1 MSDDTGHDD
10 TQGGPPRDRSD
21 LHQNTSQGL
30 EEDLREHE
38 RTQARALVPEPG
50 DDASGRHPVNVGHLV
65 MGVAFL
71 GLTVIWA
78 LFESGTIGSEDLR
91 WLMPL
96 PWLAAGVAGLL
107 AVLLTGRRRGG
118 STY

>member
-1 MSDDTGHDD
+1 MTDDGYD
-10 TQGGPPRDRSD
+10 GPRDRTD
-21 LHQNTSQGL
+21 IHQNTSQGL
-30 EEDLREHE
+30 EEDLMEHE
-38 RTQARALVPEPG
+38 RTRSRSLVPEPVTG
-50 DDASGRHPVNVGHLV
+50 TSGRHPVNVGHLV

-78 LFESGTIGSEDLR
+78 LFETDSIGSDDLR

-107 AVLLTGRRRGG
+107 AVVLAGRRRGG
-118 STY
+118 NAS

>member
-1 MSDDTGHDD
+1 MSYDDDGYD
-10 TQGGPPRDRSD
+10 GPRDRSD
-21 LHQNTSQGL
+21 IHQNTSRGL
-30 EEDLREHE
+30 EEDLRDHE
-38 RTQARALVPEPG
+38 RRQAPVPAPEAVR
-50 DDASGRHPVNVGHLV
+50 DTSGRHPVNIGHLV

-78 LFESGTIGSEDLR
+78 LFESDTIGSEDLH

-107 AVLLTGRRRGG
+107 AVVLTGRRRGDAAR
-118 STY
+118 Y

>member
-1 MSDDTGHDD
+1 MSEDATP
-10 TQGGPPRDRSD
+10 GGPRDRSD
-21 LHQNTSQGL
+21 IHQNTSQGL
-30 EEDLREHE
+30 EDDLREHE
-38 RTQARALVPEPG
+38 RTQARALAPEPA
-50 DDASGRHPVNVGHLV
+50 DASGRHPVNVGHLV

-78 LFESGTIGSEDLR
+78 LFESGTIDSGDLR

-107 AVLLTGRRRGG
+107 AVVLTGRRRGDAAR
-118 STY
+118 Y

>member
-1 MSDDTGHDD
+1 MTDDGYD
-10 TQGGPPRDRSD
+10 GPRDRTD
-21 LHQNTSQGL
+21 IHQNTSQGL
-30 EEDLREHE
+30 EEDLMEHE
-38 RTQARALVPEPG
+38 RTRSRSLVPEPVAG
-50 DDASGRHPVNVGHLV
+50 TSGRHPVNVGHLV

-78 LFESGTIGSEDLR
+78 LFETDSIGSDDLR

-107 AVLLTGRRRGG
+107 AVVLAGRRRGANA
-118 STY
+118 S

>member
-1 MSDDTGHDD
+1 MTDDGYD
-10 TQGGPPRDRSD
+10 GPRDRTD
-21 LHQNTSQGL
+21 IHQNTSQGL
-30 EEDLREHE
+30 EEDLMEHE
-38 RTQARALVPEPG
+38 RTRSRSLVPEPVAG
-50 DDASGRHPVNVGHLV
+50 TSGRHPVNVGHLV

-78 LFESGTIGSEDLR
+78 LFETDSIGSDDLR

-107 AVLLTGRRRGG
+107 AVVLAGRRRGG
-118 STY
+118 NAS

>member
-1 MSDDTGHDD
+1 MSDQGNERYDD
-10 TQGGPPRDRSD
+10 SAAYDETAYAGGGSASYEQQP
-21 LHQNTSQGL
+21 LL
-30 EEDLREHE
+30 
-38 RTQARALVPEPG
+38 PEPVQ
-50 DDASGRHPVNVGHLV
+50 DASGRHPVNVGHLV

-78 LFESGTIGSEDLR
+78 LFESGTIGSDDLR

-107 AVLLTGRRRGG
+107 AVVLTGRRRGD
-118 STY
+118 SARF